1 MTIAAFVAISICS
14 DNSFTYAE
22 EPYSW
27 VWYTDSEAITSIEQ
41 YIEKNDTDDEMHR
54 ETEAE
59 KA

>member
-1 MTIAAFVAISICS
+1 MVIIKLLGGFTMKKIYGMTIAAFVAISICS

-41 YIEKNDTDDEMHR
+41 YI
-54 ETEAE
+54 
-59 KA
+59 